1 MVHLR
6 TWWALAL
13 MPLVAGGCAVTPQ
26 WPNPEATAARL
37 TGESALIA
45 VDTTGG
51 SLDAL
56 PPAGESLR
64 RADAIRMALTTSPA
78 IQAALA
84 RVRQAYAEAHQE
96 RLLPNPVLTVVLK
109 FPVSGGA
116 PTVEPGI
123 AADLLALLQK
133 PGKVEAADHRLRAA
147 SAEAVVV
154 VLDVLALVQ
163 DRYAQVQSL
172 EAVMPVLEERRR
184 LTERLLDVARSRLKG
199 GEGTR
204 LDVTTLETQKIELE
218 VEIAERQLERREAR
232 LELAR
237 LIGRPSGATE
247 WRLEGW
253 SEPVPG
259 DAEERAWVQA
269 GLDHRPEIAA
279 KMWELRALGVE
290 FRQARWGVFAGTEVG
305 AEAEGTAESGADD
318 WSLGPAL
325 VVPLPIF
332 DWGQAKR
339 DLVSARQ
346 LESAHQLTDARRQVV
361 EEVRRSHA
369 AYRTAVDARKRV
381 REELI
386 PLLERRRSEAESQY
400 RAGQSDIIPLILA
413 DQDLQTARAKLIEL
427 ERRTA
432 VSQSRLQR
440 AVGGPGVSAASP
452 ATQPS
457 SAPSTQ
463 PNK

>member
-13 MPLVAGGCAVTPQ
+13 VSAMAGGCAVTPQ
-26 WPNPEATAARL
+26 WPDPEATAARL
-37 TGESALIA
+37 TGESGLIA
-45 VDTTGG
+45 VDTSGG
-51 SLDAL
+51 ALDAPALSGDNL
-56 PPAGESLR
+56 P

-123 AADLLALLQK
+123 AGDLLALLQK
-133 PGKVEAADHRLRAA
+133 PGKIEAADHRLRAA
-147 SAEAVVV
+147 SSEAVVV
-154 VLDVLALVQ
+154 VLDVLAQVQ

-184 LTERLLDVARSRLKG
+184 LTDRLLDVARSRLKG

-237 LIGRPSGATE
+237 LIGRPSGATD

-253 SEPVPG
+253 SEPTGG

-269 GLDHRPEIAA
+269 GLDHRPEITA

-290 FRQARWGVFAGTEVG
+290 FRQARWGVFQGTEVG
-305 AEAEGTAESGADD
+305 VEGEGTAESGADD
-318 WSLGPAL
+318 WTLGPAL

-339 DLVSARQ
+339 DLLSARQ
-346 LESAHQLTDARRQVV
+346 LETAHKLNDARRQVV

-369 AYRTAVDARKRV
+369 AYRAAVDARKRV

-440 AVGGPGVSAASP
+440 AVGGPGVSVVPP

-463 PNK
+463 TNK

>member
-1 MVHLR
+1 M
-6 TWWALAL
+6 
-13 MPLVAGGCAVTPQ
+13 PQ
-26 WPNPEATAARL
+26 WPDPEATAARL
-37 TGESALIA
+37 TGEPALIA

-51 SLDAL
+51 QLDA
-56 PPAGESLR
+56 PALADDNLR
-64 RADAIRMALTTSPA
+64 RADAIRMALTTAPA

-84 RVRQAYAEAHQE
+84 RVRQAYAQAHQE

-109 FPVSGGA
+109 FPVGGGA

-123 AADLLALLQK
+123 AAELLALLQK
-133 PGKVEAADHRLRAA
+133 PGKVQAADHRLRAA
-147 SAEAVVV
+147 SSQAVVV
-154 VLDVLALVQ
+154 VLDVLAQVQ
-163 DRYAQVQSL
+163 DCYAQVQSL
-172 EAVMPVLEERRR
+172 EDVMPVLEERRK
-184 LTERLLDVARSRLKG
+184 LTDRLLEVARSRLKG

-237 LIGRPSGATE
+237 WIGRPSGAVE

-253 SEPVPG
+253 GEPMAG
-259 DAEERAWVQA
+259 DVEEQAWVQA
-269 GLDHRPEIAA
+269 GLDHRPEITA

-290 FRQARWGVFAGTEVG
+290 FRQARWGVFAGSQMGVEG
-305 AEAEGTAESGADD
+305 EGTAESGADD

-325 VVPLPIF
+325 VAPLPIL
-332 DWGQAKR
+332 DWGQAQR
-339 DLVSARQ
+339 ELI
-346 LESAHQLTDARRQVV
+346 SAHQLEAAHQLTEARRQVV

-369 AYRTAVDARKRV
+369 AYRAAVDARKRV
-381 REELI
+381 REELV

-432 VSQSRLQR
+432 VSQSRLHR
-440 AVGGPGVSAASP
+440 AVGGPGVSVANAAP
-452 ATQPS
+452 QPS
-457 SAPSTQ
+457 PAPSTQ
-463 PNK
+463 PGK